1 MAKATVKPEPIA
13 NPGPAPGSQVRK
25 TTGLD
30 EAIGQDRR
38 TTTTVQVSTAN
49 RARLDTLQKVMN
61 VPDLNMVVT
70 RLIDGVGKKL
80 STEEEVHLVLP
91 ASRYRWLLVH
101 QDKDDCRNCLND
113 ARV

>member
-1 MAKATVKPEPIA
+1 MAKATAQQAP
-13 NPGPAPGSQVRK
+13 PGPQPAPGTGIRK
-25 TTGLD
+25 TTELG
-30 EAIGQDRR
+30 EAIAQDRR

-61 VPDLNMVVT
+61 VPDLNSVIT
-70 RLIDGVGKKL
+70 RLIDVVPKKL
-80 STEEEVHLVLP
+80 STEEEVHLVLT

-113 ARV
+113 ARA